1 MPRKPKS
8 KSYMALQR
16 ALSKKQA
23 RETRKIA
30 RSVFA
35 GETET
40 KTVGTYEENQQLYHN
55 KPFYVGKLLACNQG
69 VKDPDDETSSDA
81 RIGDEISLTNINVR
95 LWLSN
100 KLDRPNCMYKCA
112 LFWYDE
118 GTSLS
123 DAVVYFTQKNK
134 MLDRYNN
141 ESITIIDQQIVF
153 STNNY
158 AVDANNHEH
167 SYLCT
172 LGKRY
177 KGRKITY
184 DEGTPVVKKRN
195 IGMVVVVYDA
205 FGTLQTDNIASFSY
219 NHIFQFKDA

>member
-8 KSYMALQR
+8 RSYMNLQK

-30 RSVFA
+30 RSVFYKQ
-35 GETET
+35 TET
-40 KTVGTYEENQQLYHN
+40 KTVGVNAENQQLYHN
-55 KPFYVGKLLACNQG
+55 KPFYLGKLLATQQG
-69 VKDPDDETSSDA
+69 TQDPNDQANNEA
-81 RIGDEISLTNINVR
+81 RIGDEISLTNVNVR

-118 GTSLS
+118 GTTLS

-141 ESITIIDQQIVF
+141 EAITIIDQQIVF

-172 LGKRY
+172 LKKRY

-184 DEGTPVVKKRN
+184 DEGGQAPKKRN

-205 FGTLQTDNIASFSY
+205 FGTLQTDNIASFAY
-219 NHIFQFKDA
+219 DAIIQFKDA

>member
-1 MPRKPKS
+1 MPRKPTS
-8 KSYMALQR
+8 RSYMNLKK

-30 RSVFA
+30 RSVFYK
-35 GETET
+35 ETET
-40 KTVGTYEENQQLYHN
+40 KTVGNSEENQQLYHN
-55 KPFYVGKLLACNQG
+55 KPYYLGKLLATKQG
-69 VKDPDDETSSDA
+69 VLDPNDQASNEA
-81 RIGDEISLTNINVR
+81 RIGDEISLTNVNVR

-118 GTSLS
+118 GMSLT
-123 DAVVYFTQKNK
+123 DATVYFTQTNK

-172 LGKRY
+172 LSKRY

-184 DEGTPVVKKRN
+184 DEGGQAPKKRN

-205 FGTLQTDNIASFSY
+205 FGTLQTDNIASFAY
-219 NHIFQFKDA
+219 DYIIQFKDA